1 MNFQHKARPQSND
14 DMLQMLAFLNDPNQ
28 YQAKLKALTDK
39 EAQVNALIANYRE
52 YKTAADMMT
61 KAKSL
66 MTIAEATRTDAE
78 RTLEQAKIDAAKK
91 VSEAQAQAEGITN
104 SSRSE
109 LEHAWAAVERDRKE
123 IAREVARAKE
133 AERFHN
139 LHATAAL
146 KATEQ
151 AKRDSEQA
159 KLNDALRV
167 EKIRQVL
174 DGN

>member
-1 MNFQHKARPQSND
+1 
-14 DMLQMLAFLNDPNQ
+14 
-28 YQAKLKALTDK
+28 
-39 EAQVNALIANYRE
+39 
-52 YKTAADMMT
+52 
-61 KAKSL
+61 
-66 MTIAEATRTDAE
+66 
-78 RTLEQAKIDAAKK
+78 
-91 VSEAQAQAEGITN
+91 
-104 SSRSE
+104 
-109 LEHAWAAVERDRKE
+109 
-123 IAREVARAKE
+123 VARAKE